1 MADLDALIKLHRYE
15 LDEKRRALGELYT
28 AFAALEQKERD
39 IERAFALEKA
49 AVEASG
55 DLHFTFAGYIAR
67 VRQQKK
73 ELAAEKA
80 ALEEQ
85 ITAAKDSLMESFS
98 ELKKY
103 EMTQAE
109 RDRVE
114 AEERLFKES
123 QEMDEIGIEGHRR
136 KDGDASGG

>member
-39 IERAFALEKA
+39 IARAFELEKA

-67 VRQQKK
+67 VQQQKK

-85 ITAAKDSLMESFS
+85 IAVAKDSLMETFS

-109 RDRVE
+109 RDRME